1 MKCHKSGGI
10 KFTINGNRNF
20 NLILVTNVGGAGD
33 VTSVR
38 VKGSNTGWITLNRN
52 WGQNWQCNA
61 VLKGQSLSFRLTTGD
76 GRVLTSFNV
85 APSGWLFGQTFESD
99 NQFGNV

>member
-1 MKCHKSGGI
+1 MKCHKQGGM

-20 NLILVTNVGGAGD
+20 NLILVTNVGGVGD

-52 WGQNWQCNA
+52 WGQNWQCNV
-61 VLKGQSLSFRLTTGD
+61 VLTGQELSFRVTAGD
-76 GRVLTSFNV
+76 HRVLTSLDV
-85 APSGWLFGQTFESD
+85 APANWHFGQTFEAQ
-99 NQFGNV
+99 NQYTLT

>member
-52 WGQNWQCNA
+52 WGQNWQTNTML
-61 VLKGQSLSFRLTTGD
+61 VGQSLSFVVVTSD
-76 GRVLTSFNV
+76 GASCVSFNV
-85 APSGWLFGQTFESD
+85 AGANWQFGQTYVGK
-99 NQFGNV
+99 QFP